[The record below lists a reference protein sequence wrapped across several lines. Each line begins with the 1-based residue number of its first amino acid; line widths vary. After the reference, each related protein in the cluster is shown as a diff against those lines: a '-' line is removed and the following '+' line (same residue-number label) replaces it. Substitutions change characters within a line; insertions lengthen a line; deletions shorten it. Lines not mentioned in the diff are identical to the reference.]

1 MLPPDPS
8 TGKLKP
14 GMCEFGP
21 AINIVG
27 VNLVA
32 KEVGL
37 HAVAVVGC
45 ASLDLGSLCKCP
57 LAVVRSGAHK

>member
-27 VNLVA
+27 VNLIA
-32 KEVGL
+32 KEVSGCMQL
-37 HAVAVVGC
+37 PPWVA
-45 ASLDLGSLCKCP
+45 AIWEIAQP
-57 LAVVRSGAHK
+57 TPA